1 MREGLSC
8 SCLYVWLP
16 VHQLSMVVKFLVADI
31 MADLSYCF
39 DSAMVLPPWSL
50 LIPIRSI
57 ACYNSVDALAVV

>member
-16 VHQLSMVVKFLVADI
+16 VHQLSMVVKSLVVDI

-39 DSAMVLPPWSL
+39 NSAMVLPPWSL
-50 LIPIRSI
+50 LILIQSI
-57 ACYNSVDALAVV
+57 AFYNSVDALAVV